1 MAVRAAMN
9 APRRQCG
16 VALLI
21 ALLVVA
27 IAATAMTYLAWDQTL
42 AIRRSEDRIG
52 LDRAWAVALGA
63 EAWAAQALADN
74 ARQHGGEVDL
84 SQPWAQ
90 PQQPQLFGGIEV
102 SGQIEDLQ
110 GRFNLNTLVAGA
122 QPVATAVT
130 RYRALLATQQLP
142 ADLVAPVID
151 WIDPDSLAS
160 GRAGVEDETYLGAV
174 PAYRAANQP
183 FVSASS
189 LRLVSGYTAAVDA
202 RIAPWVTALPGAT
215 AINVNTAP
223 LPVLIA
229 LGLDSAQAQAV
240 ATLRMKQPFA
250 TLQQFLA
257 SPPLQGAAVDPAL
270 LGVGSRYFRVRI
282 EVRLGRL
289 RTTLASVLEV
299 GNGGKVRVLLRTRNT
314 MP

>member
-1 MAVRAAMN
+1 MS
-9 APRRQCG
+9 APRRQRG

-27 IAATAMTYLAWDQTL
+27 IAATAMVYLAWDQTL

-52 LDRAWAVALGA
+52 LDRAYAVALGA
-63 EAWAAQALADN
+63 EAWAAQALVDN

-84 SQPWAQ
+84 TQPWARPQ
-90 PQQPQLFGGIEV
+90 PPQIFAGVEV

-122 QPVATAVT
+122 QPVAVEAA

-142 ADLVAPVID
+142 AELVAPVID
-151 WIDPDSLAS
+151 WIDPDSMAS
-160 GRAGVEDETYLGAV
+160 GSAGAEDDTYLGRI
-174 PAYRAANQP
+174 PPYRAANQP

-189 LRLVSGYTAAVDA
+189 LRLVSGYTPAVYA

-229 LGLDSAQAQAV
+229 LGLSPAQAQAV
-240 ATLRMKQPFA
+240 VALRAKQPFT

-257 SPPLQGAAVDPAL
+257 SPLLQAAAVDPAL
-270 LGVGSRYFRVRI
+270 LGVGSRYFQVRI
-282 EVRLGRL
+282 EVRVGRL
-289 RTTLASVLEV
+289 RTALASVLEV
-299 GNGGKVRVLLRTRNT
+299 DNGGKVRVLLRTRNT

>member
-1 MAVRAAMN
+1 MN
-9 APRRQCG
+9 APGRQRG

-27 IAATAMTYLAWDQTL
+27 IAATAMVYLAWDQTL

-52 LDRAWAVALGA
+52 LDRAAAVALGA

-84 SQPWAQ
+84 TQPWAQ
-90 PQQPQLFGGIEV
+90 PQPPQVFGAALV
-102 SGQIEDLQ
+102 SGRIEDLQ

-122 QPVATAVT
+122 QPVAVAVQ
-130 RYRALLATQQLP
+130 RYRALLASQQLP

-151 WIDPDSLAS
+151 WIDPDSMAS
-160 GRAGVEDETYLGAV
+160 GSAGAEDDTYLGLA
-174 PAYRAANQP
+174 PPYRAANQP

-189 LRLVSGYTAAVDA
+189 LRLVSGYTPAVYA

-223 LPVLIA
+223 LPLLVA
-229 LGLDSAQAQAV
+229 LGLSPEQAQAV
-240 ATLRMKQPFA
+240 IALRAKQPFT

-257 SPPLQGAAVDPAL
+257 SPPLQGAALDPAL
-270 LGVGSRYFRVRI
+270 LGVDSQYFLVRI
-282 EVRLGRL
+282 EVRAGRL
-289 RTTLASVLEV
+289 RSTLASVLEV
-299 GNGGKVRVLLRTRNT
+299 DNGGKVHVLLRTRNT
-314 MP
+314 LP

>member
-1 MAVRAAMN
+1 MN
-9 APRRQCG
+9 APLRQRG

-27 IAATAMTYLAWDQTL
+27 IAATTMVYLAWDQTL

-84 SQPWAQ
+84 AQPWAQ
-90 PQQPQLFGGIEV
+90 PQRPQIFGGIEV
-102 SGQIEDLQ
+102 TGRIEDLQ

-122 QPVATAVT
+122 QPVAIAVT

-142 ADLVAPVID
+142 SDLVAPVID
-151 WIDPDSLAS
+151 WIDPDSMAS
-160 GRAGVEDETYLGAV
+160 GSTGAEDETYLGLA
-174 PAYRAANQP
+174 PPYRAANQP
-183 FVSASS
+183 LISASS
-189 LRLVSGYTAAVDA
+189 LRLVSGYTQAVYA

-229 LGLDSAQAQAV
+229 LGLSPAQARAV
-240 ATLRMKQPFA
+240 VVLRAKQPFS

-257 SPPLQGAAVDPAL
+257 SPPLQTAAVDPSL
-270 LGVGSRYFRVRI
+270 LGVGSQYFLVHI

-289 RTTLASVLEV
+289 RATLASVLEV

>member
-1 MAVRAAMN
+1 MSTL
-9 APRRQCG
+9 RRQRG

-27 IAATAMTYLAWDQTL
+27 IAATAMTYLAWDQAL

-74 ARQHGGEVDL
+74 ARRHGGEVDL
-84 SQPWAQ
+84 TQPWAQ
-90 PQQPQLFGGIEV
+90 PQRSQIFGGVEV

-110 GRFNLNTLVAGA
+110 GRFNLNTLVAGTR
-122 QPVATAVT
+122 PVVTAVQ

-142 ADLVAPVID
+142 PDLVVPVID
-151 WIDPDSLAS
+151 WIDPDSLATGS
-160 GRAGVEDETYLGAV
+160 AGAEDDTYLGLT
-174 PAYRAANQP
+174 PPYRAANRP

-189 LRLVSGYTAAVDA
+189 LRLVRGYTQAVYA
-202 RIAPWVTALPGAT
+202 RTAPWVTALPGAT
-215 AINVNTAP
+215 AINVNTASQ
-223 LPVLIA
+223 PVLIA
-229 LGLDSAQAQAV
+229 LGLSPAQAQAV
-240 ATLRMKQPFA
+240 LALRAKQPFT

-257 SPPLQGAAVDPAL
+257 SPPLQTAAVDPAL
-270 LGVGSRYFRVRI
+270 LGVGSQYFLVRI
-282 EVRLGRL
+282 ESRRDRL
-289 RTTLASVLEV
+289 RATLASVLEV
-299 GNGGKVRVLLRTRNT
+299 GNGGKVRVLLRSRNT

>member
-1 MAVRAAMN
+1 MN
-9 APRRQCG
+9 APRRQRG

-27 IAATAMTYLAWDQTL
+27 IAATAMAYLAWDQTL

-74 ARQHGGEVDL
+74 ARRHGGEVDL
-84 SQPWAQ
+84 TQPWAQ
-90 PQQPQLFGGIEV
+90 PQRPQIFGGVEV

-122 QPVATAVT
+122 QPVAVEIA
-130 RYRALLATQQLP
+130 RFRALLATQQLP
-142 ADLVAPVID
+142 PDLVVPVID

-160 GRAGVEDETYLGAV
+160 GSAGAEDDTYLGLT
-174 PAYRAANQP
+174 PPYRAANQP

-189 LRLVSGYTAAVDA
+189 LRLVRGYTQAAYA
-202 RIAPWVTALPGAT
+202 RIAPWITALPGAT
-215 AINVNTAP
+215 AINVNTASQ
-223 LPVLIA
+223 PVLIA
-229 LGLDSAQAQAV
+229 LGLSPAQAQAV
-240 ATLRMKQPFA
+240 LALRAKQPFT
-250 TLQQFLA
+250 TLQQFLT
-257 SPPLQGAAVDPAL
+257 SPPLQSAAVDPAL
-270 LGVGSRYFRVRI
+270 LGVGSQYFLVRI
-282 EVRLGRL
+282 EVRRGRL

-299 GNGGKVRVLLRTRNT
+299 GNGGKVRVLLRSRNT
-314 MP
+314 LP

>member
-1 MAVRAAMN
+1 MN
-9 APRRQCG
+9 APRRQRG

-27 IAATAMTYLAWDQTL
+27 IAATTMAYLAWDQTL

-63 EAWAAQALADN
+63 EAWAAQALVDN

-84 SQPWAQ
+84 TQPWSQPQ
-90 PQQPQLFGGIEV
+90 RPQIFAGVEV

-110 GRFNLNTLVAGA
+110 GLFNLNTLVAGA
-122 QPVATAVT
+122 QPVAIAVT
-130 RYRALLATQQLP
+130 RYRALLTAQQLP
-142 ADLVAPVID
+142 PGLVAPVID
-151 WIDPDSLAS
+151 WIDPDSMAS
-160 GRAGVEDETYLGAV
+160 GSAGAEDETYLGLA
-174 PAYRAANQP
+174 PPYRAANQP

-223 LPVLIA
+223 PPVLIA
-229 LGLDSAQAQAV
+229 LGLSPAQAQAV
-240 ATLRMKQPFA
+240 VALRAKQPFT

-257 SPPLQGAAVDPAL
+257 SPPLQGSAVDPAL

-282 EVRLGRL
+282 EVRMGRL
-289 RTTLASVLEV
+289 RATLASVLEV

-314 MP
+314 TP

>member
-1 MAVRAAMN
+1 MN
-9 APRRQCG
+9 APRRQRG

-27 IAATAMTYLAWDQTL
+27 IAATTMTYLAWDQTL

-74 ARQHGGEVDL
+74 ARRHGGEVDL
-84 SQPWAQ
+84 TQPWAQ
-90 PQQPQLFGGIEV
+90 PQQPRLFGGAEV
-102 SGQIEDLQ
+102 AGRIEDLQ
-110 GRFNLNTLVAGA
+110 GRFNLNILVAGA
-122 QPVATAVT
+122 QPVAAEVA

-151 WIDPDSLAS
+151 WIDPDSVA
-160 GRAGVEDETYLGAV
+160 AGSAGAEDGTYLGLA
-174 PAYRAANQP
+174 PPYRAANQP

-189 LRLVSGYTAAVDA
+189 LRLVSGYTQTVYA

-215 AINVNTAP
+215 AINVNTASP
-223 LPVLIA
+223 PVLVA
-229 LGLDSAQAQAV
+229 LGLSPAQAQAV
-240 ATLRMKQPFA
+240 VALRAKQPFA

-257 SPPLQGAAVDPAL
+257 SPPLQTAAVDPTL
-270 LGVGSRYFRVRI
+270 LGVGSQYFRVRI

-299 GNGGKVRVLLRTRNT
+299 DNGGKVRVLLRTRNT